1 MKKKLLFLC
10 TGNSCRSQM
19 AEGYGKIFLGDKF
32 DVYSAGIEKHG
43 LNPYMVKVMIE
54 DGVDVSSHYSKT
66 LSDLGD
72 LDFDVVVTVCGHA
85 NETCPTYLKKAEI
98 IHKGFDD
105 PAKFEGSEEEKIDGF
120 RRVRDEIKNY
130 IKNELR
136 NLLEK

>member
-19 AEGYGKIFLGDKF
+19 AEGYGRLFLGDKY

-43 LNPYMVKVMIE
+43 LNPYMVKVMQE
-54 DGVDVSSHYSKT
+54 DNVDIRTHYSKT
-66 LSDLGD
+66 LSDLGEI
-72 LDFDVVVTVCGHA
+72 DFDVVITVCGHA

-105 PAKFEGSEEEKIDGF
+105 PAKLEGNEEDKLSGF
-120 RRVRDEIKNY
+120 RGVRDEIKNY